1 MNSNNYH
8 IVKVTDI
15 DAITAEDLIKF
26 KGKVFDVKS
35 LDQQTLVFSVK
46 PEIQVNLA
54 IAQKLLINIAGGD
67 LSLAAK
73 KIHSELMKSA
83 RIILDTNA
91 PTAETA
97 YNIVSNVVDDTV
109 YFSVKDTASA
119 VETPF
124 LAIPI
129 PLTSLSVEKEIQ
141 DCLDFMKDHVVVTS
155 IVAMSETVI
164 K

>member
-1 MNSNNYH
+1 MSSNNYH

-15 DAITAEDLIKF
+15 DAITAEDLMKF
-26 KGKVFDVKS
+26 RGTVFEVKS

-46 PEIQVNLA
+46 PEIQANLA
-54 IAQKLLINIAGGD
+54 LAQKLLINISGGD
-67 LSLAAK
+67 SSLAAK

-83 RIILDTNA
+83 RTILDTNA
-91 PTAETA
+91 PTSEKA
-97 YNIVSNVVDDTV
+97 YNIVSNVVDETI

-129 PLTSLSVEKEIQ
+129 PQTSLSVEKEIQ
-141 DCLDFMKDHVVVTS
+141 DCLDFMKDSVVVTS
-155 IVAMSETVI
+155 IVAMSETVV

>member
-1 MNSNNYH
+1 MSSNNYH

-15 DAITAEDLIKF
+15 DAITAEDLMKF
-26 KGKVFDVKS
+26 KGKVFEVKS

-46 PEIQVNLA
+46 PEIQTNLV

-67 LSLAAK
+67 SSLAAK

-83 RIILDTNA
+83 RVILDTNA
-91 PTAETA
+91 PAAETA
-97 YNIVSNVVDDTV
+97 YNIVSNVIDETI

-119 VETPF
+119 AETPF

-129 PLTSLSVEKEIQ
+129 PQTSLSVEKEIQ
-141 DCLDFMKDHVVVTS
+141 DCLDFMKDSVVVTS
-155 IVAMSETVI
+155 IVAMSETVV

>member
-1 MNSNNYH
+1 MSSNNYH

-15 DAITAEDLIKF
+15 DNISTEDLAKF

-35 LDQQTLVFSVK
+35 LDEQTLVFSVK
-46 PEIQVNLA
+46 PEIQTN
-54 IAQKLLINIAGGD
+54 IATAQRLLINIAGGD
-67 LSLAAK
+67 SSLAAK
-73 KIHSELMKSA
+73 KIHDELMRSA

-91 PTAETA
+91 PTSEKA
-97 YNIVSNVVDDTV
+97 YNIISSVEDTMV
-109 YFSVKDTASA
+109 YFAVKDTASA

-129 PLTSLSVEKEIQ
+129 PQTSLSVEKEIQ
-141 DCLDFMKDHVVVTS
+141 DCLDFMKDSVVVTS
-155 IVAMSETVI
+155 IVAMSETVV

>member
-1 MNSNNYH
+1 MSSNNYH

-15 DAITAEDLIKF
+15 DAITAEDLMKF
-26 KGKVFDVKS
+26 KGKVFEVKS

-46 PEIQVNLA
+46 PEIQTNLV
-54 IAQKLLINIAGGD
+54 IAHKLLLTIAGGD
-67 LSLAAK
+67 SSLAAK

-83 RIILDTNA
+83 RVILDTNA
-91 PTAETA
+91 PAAETA
-97 YNIVSNVVDDTV
+97 YNIVSNVIDETI

-129 PLTSLSVEKEIQ
+129 PQTSLSVEKEIQ
-141 DCLDFMKDHVVVTS
+141 DCLDFMKDSVVVTS
-155 IVAMSETVI
+155 IVAMSETVV

>member
-1 MNSNNYH
+1 
-8 IVKVTDI
+8 
-15 DAITAEDLIKF
+15 
-26 KGKVFDVKS
+26 
-35 LDQQTLVFSVK
+35 
-46 PEIQVNLA
+46 
-54 IAQKLLINIAGGD
+54 
-67 LSLAAK
+67 
-73 KIHSELMKSA
+73 MKSA

-97 YNIVSNVVDDTV
+97 YNIVSNVVDDAV

-141 DCLDFMKDHVVVTS
+141 DCLDFMKDHAVVTG